1 MAIKLLVGGWDSVEI
16 EKIKEL
22 SIKQD
27 VEDFIILNKKDEDI
41 IIGDLVK
48 NANNEISDILDERL
62 ILFYGFTNKQISK
75 FIDNFKLLNLD
86 YPLFAMVT
94 PHSIK
99 WNLRTLLEHLKEE
112 RKQAIA
118 NRKKK

>member
-1 MAIKLLVGGWDSVEI
+1 MATKLLVGGWDSVEI
-16 EKIKEL
+16 KKIKEL
-22 SIKQD
+22 SIKQN